1 MAEKIM
7 NERIKY
13 DSTQA
18 KKGDDDSEVQFA
30 KLLKRKEQMSTEN

>member
-18 KKGDDDSEVQFA
+18 KKGDDDSEV
-30 KLLKRKEQMSTEN
+30 